1 MSDLQKQ
8 MDKSRE
14 ILIAFMEGVRKFIDG
29 ARQVALNLR
38 NAWRARILIQQYEKE
53 IQRVET
59 LLKYTRH
66 SKKRRKHERRLKWLQ
81 AELASLY
88 EVVGKNEQ
96 TRA

>member
-14 ILIAFMEGVRKFIDG
+14 ALVAFIEGVRKFIDG

-88 EVVGKNEQ
+88 EVVGKTE
-96 TRA
+96 

>member
-14 ILIAFMEGVRKFIDG
+14 ALVAFIEGVRKFIDG

-66 SKKRRKHERRLKWLQ
+66 SKKRWKHERRLKWLQ
-81 AELASLY
+81 TELASLY
-88 EVVGKNEQ
+88 EVVGENGQK
-96 TRA
+96 

>member
-14 ILIAFMEGVRKFIDG
+14 MLVAFIEGIRKFIDG

-38 NAWRARILIQQYEKE
+38 NVWRARILIQQYEKE

-88 EVVGKNEQ
+88 EVVNK
-96 TRA
+96 